1 VKKHKTPMREL
12 PVEVRKRNFEEVA
25 QGYSAEEAVEEATR
39 CLQCP
44 THPCISGCPVGVDI
58 PGFIAEVKKG
68 NFEKAYAILKKYNNL
83 PAICGRVCPQETQ
96 CEAKCV
102 LGKVKESEPVAIGR
116 LERFVADWAA
126 ENAVSDPVEV
136 APQKKQKIAVI
147 GSGPA
152 GLTAAADLARLG
164 YRVVLFEALHKPGGV
179 LTYGIPEFRLPKR
192 IVEREVR
199 FVTSLGVELMTNVVV
214 GKTVSVK
221 EILTEFD
228 AVFVGTG
235 AGAPKF
241 MGIPGTNL
249 NGVYSANEFLT
260 RVNLMKA
267 YLFPEY
273 DTPVKVGKRVAVVGA
288 GNTAMDAA
296 RSALRLGAE
305 KVYVIYR
312 RTEREMPARREE
324 YIHALEEGI
333 EFFWLTLPIR
343 YLGDANGN
351 LEAIECVKMELR
363 GTDASGRAK
372 PVPVEGSNFVLEVD
386 MVIEAIGQGPNRV
399 LLSEFTELELNEEG
413 YIKADPD
420 TGATSVRG
428 VFAGGDIVSGAAT
441 VINAMGAGKRAAQ
454 FIHSYLMGEW
464 DPWNQR

>member
-1 VKKHKTPMREL
+1 MKKHKTPMREL

-25 QGYSAEEAVEEATR
+25 QGYSPEEAVEEATR

-102 LGKVKESEPVAIGR
+102 LGKVKDSEPVAIGR

-136 APQKKQKIAVI
+136 TPQKKQKIAVI

-273 DTPVKVGKRVAVVGA
+273 DTPVKVGRRVAVVGA

-399 LLSEFTELELNEEG
+399 LLSEFTELELNEKG

-420 TGATSVRG
+420 TGVTSVRG

-454 FIHSYLMGEW
+454 FIHSYLTGEW

>member
-1 VKKHKTPMREL
+1 MKKHKTPMREL

-25 QGYSAEEAVEEATR
+25 QGYSPEEAVEEATR

-102 LGKVKESEPVAIGR
+102 LGKVKDSDPVAIGR

-136 APQKKQKIAVI
+136 TPQKKQKIAVI

-214 GKTVSVK
+214 GKTVSVR

-273 DTPVKVGKRVAVVGA
+273 DTPVKVGRRVAVVGA

-399 LLSEFTELELNEEG
+399 LLSEFTELELNEKG

-454 FIHSYLMGEW
+454 FIHSYLTGEW

>member
-1 VKKHKTPMREL
+1 MKKHKTPMREL

-25 QGYSAEEAVEEATR
+25 QGYSPEEAVEEATR

-102 LGKVKESEPVAIGR
+102 LGKVKDSEPVAIGR

-136 APQKKQKIAVI
+136 TPQKKQKIAVI

-273 DTPVKVGKRVAVVGA
+273 DTPVKVGRRVAVVGA

-399 LLSEFTELELNEEG
+399 LLSEFTELELNEKG

-454 FIHSYLMGEW
+454 FIHSYLTGEW